1 MCSSKQ
7 VKQLMARQCCQGA
20 YTGFIHGGASCSSVD
35 KHSLCCWMDVDEAP
49 THELACP
56 RPSLRCLVPSSPSEQ
71 AQLSARVHSTV
82 AYNNAAAR
90 FAQPHE
96 PQPSNDSRNLQN
108 PGLPQRWS
116 AAQGQAPARSAA
128 LPAYAAAA
136 PLCSPA
142 AVSAGGSMYVP
153 AGSCSSPGSSG
164 LSRHQALLEL
174 VHILQRLHASSV
186 CTDDAAL
193 PVLLPASQCAIQC
206 VNSSMHV
213 VRAALSAADIAL
225 ADKAMDIATVAVQ
238 QAAAR
243 LQTATK
249 LAAQGLLLSQQQQL
263 LSQQHQQLLQA
274 RQVCRM
280 PYREADTEDTCCSM
294 YRC

>member
-1 MCSSKQ
+1 
-7 VKQLMARQCCQGA
+7 MARQCCQGT
-20 YTGFIHGGASCSSVD
+20 YTGFIQGAASCSSVD
-35 KHSLCCWMDVDEAP
+35 KHSFCCWMDVDEAP

-71 AQLSARVHSTV
+71 AELSARV
-82 AYNNAAAR
+82 AYNHAAAR
-90 FAQPHE
+90 FAQPHK
-96 PQPSNDSRNLQN
+96 PQPSIDSRNLQN
-108 PGLPQRWS
+108 PGLPQHWA
-116 AAQGQAPARSAA
+116 AAQGQASTRSAA
-128 LPAYAAAA
+128 LPAYAATA
-136 PLCSPA
+136 PTSSPA

-153 AGSCSSPGSSG
+153 AGSCSSPSSSG

-174 VHILQRLHASSV
+174 VHIMRVAAD
-186 CTDDAAL
+186 CRATEDAAL
-193 PVLLPASQCAIQC
+193 PTLLSASQCAIQC

-213 VRAALSAADIAL
+213 VRAALSAADTAL
-225 ADKAMDIATVAVQ
+225 AEKAMDIATVAVQ

-263 LSQQHQQLLQA
+263 LSQQQQQQLLLA

-280 PYREADTEDTCCSM
+280 PHREADTEDTGCSM